1 MATALITGG
10 TSGIGADFARS
21 LAARGYDIVLV
32 ARDEARLAT
41 MAAELPTAVET
52 ISADLGNRDDVAR
65 VAARIEDAERPIDI
79 LVNNAGFGVHTSLL
93 ARDITP
99 FDRAFEVMVRSVI
112 VLGGA
117 AARAMRARGSGRI
130 VNISSTAGFI
140 TMGAYS
146 AIKGFVTSYS
156 EGLSNE
162 LRKTDVTVTAVCPGW
177 VRTEFHERAG
187 IRTTSIPNFLWVDSA
202 WLVEKSLRDV
212 FRGKVISISSIR
224 YRVLIWFARHAPK
237 SGVRWV
243 SAAISSGRSEEP
255 DEARSAS
262 ASDKGKL

>member
-1 MATALITGG
+1 
-10 TSGIGADFARS
+10 
-21 LAARGYDIVLV
+21 
-32 ARDEARLAT
+32 
-41 MAAELPTAVET
+41 
-52 ISADLGNRDDVAR
+52 
-65 VAARIEDAERPIDI
+65 
-79 LVNNAGFGVHTSLL
+79 
-93 ARDITP
+93 
-99 FDRAFEVMVRSVI
+99 
-112 VLGGA
+112 
-117 AARAMRARGSGRI
+117 
-130 VNISSTAGFI
+130 
-140 TMGAYS
+140 MGAYS

-212 FRGKVISISSIR
+212 FRGKVISISSVR

-255 DEARSAS
+255 DEAHSAS

>member
-1 MATALITGG
+1 VIDMATALITGG

-32 ARDEARLAT
+32 ARDETRLAQ
-41 MAAELPTAVET
+41 MAAELPTEVET
-52 ISADLGNRDDVAR
+52 ISADLGNRADVER
-65 VAARIEDAERPIDI
+65 VAARIEDASRPIDI

-93 ARDITP
+93 ARDVAP
-99 FDRAFEVMVRSVI
+99 FDRAFEVMVRSVL

-146 AIKGFVTSYS
+146 AIKGWVTSYS

-162 LRKTDVTVTAVCPGW
+162 LKKTGVTVTAVCPGW

-187 IRTTSIPNFLWVDSA
+187 IRTSSIPNFLWVDSA
-202 WLVEKSLRDV
+202 WLAEKALRDV
-212 FRGKVISISSIR
+212 FRGKVVSISSVR
-224 YRVLIWFARHAPK
+224 YNVLIWFARHAPK
-237 SGVRWV
+237 KGVRWA

-255 DEARSAS
+255 EAAHTET
-262 ASDKGKL
+262 GKL